1 MVAIW
6 RGSSVEQHA
15 ARCACTAAAQHA
27 PRGALRRWGCSVGSW
42 TSAATGASCWHG
54 AARRWRRGTRGRAAI
69 ASRLMATP
77 PVGEPLSNP
86 ATTSAF
92 DGVVVLG
99 GAISAAISA
108 DRGVP
113 TLNRDA
119 DRLMAFAAL
128 ARAWPDAR
136 LVFAGGPSAS
146 VPGRLT
152 EAEASRVLLEQLAVA
167 PDRVM
172 YDEQSRTT
180 WENAVNAR
188 ALAHPKPGE
197 TWVLVTSASHMPRAM
212 GAFRGTG
219 WPPMLPWPIAYRT
232 TNSGWP
238 APLQPMGTKLM
249 ALDLAAHEWVGLAV
263 YRLQGRTDRLLPKP

>member
-1 MVAIW
+1 MLRAVLALLLPSTLLAVLCVV
-6 RGSSVEQHA
+6 G
-15 ARCACTAAAQHA
+15 A
-27 PRGALRRWGCSVGSW
+27 PLLGVGHRRRRVRRVGMALLGAGGAGLAVVLLLPVDLWLLRPLENRFPIPQ
-42 TSAATGASCWHG
+42 
-54 AARRWRRGTRGRAAI
+54 R
-69 ASRLMATP
+69 P
-77 PVGEPLSNP
+77 PHI
-86 ATTSAF
+86 

-152 EAEASRVLLEQLAVA
+152 EAEASRVLLEQLGVA

-249 ALDLAAHEWVGLAV
+249 ALDLAAHECVGLAV
-263 YRLQGRTDRLLPKP
+263 YRL